1 MTAKPASVGEWNAWK
16 ITQYEIT
23 CSTLSPIIERRP
35 VVKYARNGPCR
46 SAAKDVPVGVVV
58 VVRAMRSGYRN
69 ATRRPHG
76 PPCARDVRRRL
87 LRQRDL
93 PETATVRRSDDVSA
107 ARLTE

>member
-23 CSTLSPIIERRP
+23 CSTLSPIIDRRL

-46 SAAKDVPVGVVV
+46 IAAKDVPVGAV

-69 ATRRPHG
+69 AARRPVG
-76 PPCARDVRRRL
+76 PPCVRDARKDDSYGNAIF
-87 LRQRDL
+87 QR
-93 PETATVRRSDDVSA
+93 PRPCVA
-107 ARLTE
+107 AMMYPPPA